1 MHKVNEHADFI
12 LSQCLFGL
20 HLLGEPDFNMGKK
33 EVIRVVESEKTALIL
48 FGLQPEYLYMATG
61 SNGNFKE
68 SMLKPLKGYRVEAF
82 PDKSEYENWIKEA
95 SKLNQKGYNIKVS
108 RLLENT
114 DLEEGSDLIDLL
126 IKT

>member
-1 MHKVNEHADFI
+1 
-12 LSQCLFGL
+12 
-20 HLLGEPDFNMGKK
+20 MGKK

-114 DLEEGSDLIDLL
+114 DLEEGSDLIDLF
-126 IKT
+126 IQM